1 MDPRQDVSE
10 RTGPGGYDREPLV
23 GTLQANNLHPGII
36 EFSLSISYGQFVP
49 AAWRAVGRWMPQG
62 GLRWKECSSDQ
73 LLMPAT
79 GTGAESGGTCAIHL
93 LSLEFDAV
101 LRDEWLRQQS

>member
-1 MDPRQDVSE
+1 MKEWEKRGSLL
-10 RTGPGGYDREPLV
+10 TGPGGYDREPLV
-23 GTLQANNLHPGII
+23 GTLQANLYPGII
-36 EFSLSISYGQFVP
+36 EFFLSVSYGQFVP
-49 AAWRAVGRWMPQG
+49 AAWRAVGRWMLQG
-62 GLRWKECSSDQ
+62 GLRWKECSNDQ

-101 LRDEWLRQQS
+101 PREEWLREQS